1 MNKMDVEPD
10 IKSVLAID
18 DERSSGRFRRKH
30 LYWGAL
36 ALGILLLIILLLRGG
51 SGTDVAE
58 YTTHAVSEG
67 ALTVTVTATGTI
79 EPRNEVNV
87 GIEVSGT
94 VSEVL
99 VDYNDTVEEGDVLA
113 RLDTSILAAEVAQ
126 SQASLDLARA
136 AKAEAE
142 ATLKQAESELARLM
156 HVREISGG
164 VTPSAQQI
172 EEAEASRDKATA
184 ALASATAQIQQSKA
198 QLTVN
203 AIQLRKAEVISPIRG
218 VVLSR
223 LVDPG
228 QTVAA
233 TLTTPEL
240 FVIAEDLSEM
250 ELNIEVDEADV
261 GQVRDGQA
269 ASFTVDAYP
278 DEEFPASI
286 TQLRYAPVSSDGVVT
301 YEAILSVDNSDL
313 RLRPG
318 MTATAVITTQEI
330 SNALLVPNE
339 ALRFAP
345 RQASE
350 QDSESGGIMG
360 ALMPGPP
367 NFDTEPA
374 AQNVSGKERVLW
386 VLNADGVPQSVSVRI
401 GSSDGSFTQ
410 IESGELALGDRVITE
425 QSDPK

>member
-10 IKSVLAID
+10 IKSVLAIA
-18 DERSSGRFRRKH
+18 DERSSVRFGRKH
-30 LYWGAL
+30 LIWGAL
-36 ALGILLLIILLLRGG
+36 ALGVLLLVFLLLRGG
-51 SGTDVAE
+51 SGADVPE

-67 ALTVTVTATGTI
+67 DLTVTVTATGTI
-79 EPRNEVNV
+79 EPRNEVDV

-126 SQASLDLARA
+126 SQASLDFARA
-136 AKAEAE
+136 SKTEAE
-142 ATLKQAESELARLM
+142 ATLKQAESELARLL

-184 ALASATAQIQQSKA
+184 ALASAIAQIEQSKA

-203 AIQLRKAEVISPIRG
+203 AIELRKAEVISPIRG

-261 GQVRDGQA
+261 GQVRDGQV

-278 DEEFPASI
+278 DEAFPASI

-318 MTATAVITTQEI
+318 MTATAVITTQEV

-350 QDSESGGIMG
+350 QDGDSGGIMS
-360 ALMPGPP
+360 ALIPRRP
-367 NFDTEPA
+367 NFATEPV
-374 AQNVSGKERVLW
+374 AQNVNSKERVLW
-386 VLNADGVPQSVSVRI
+386 VLDADGAAQPVSVLI

-410 IESGELALGDRVITE
+410 IVSGDLALGDLVITE
-425 QSDPK
+425 QSDPE